1 MAIIDVVKLDFSPGE
16 FVKKFGVSVD
26 NPNGA
31 TELATWSQ
39 LIVNESQEAFLYRQ
53 GALDGPFPPGRH
65 VLSTENIPV
74 IGKVLN
80 LPFGRSPFT
89 AEVWF
94 VNRAMS
100 LDVKWGTP
108 EPIKLTDPIH
118 KILVPVTAYGQLG
131 LQIVEG
137 NKFLIKLVGT
147 LKKFDLNDISA
158 YFRGMI
164 LAVSK
169 SILAKEIL
177 EKKISVLE
185 ISTRLVEI
193 SDAIQ
198 IELKDKLAE
207 FGLRLVNF
215 YVNTI
220 DVVDSDPSIETLQ
233 KAMAERAKMEIIG
246 FNYQQMRSL
255 DILET
260 AAGNEGTAS
269 GLMGAGMG
277 LGLGVGVGSA
287 VGNSM
292 GDVVRHLNTQGTA
305 TNLGMDEKIKQLQA
319 LNQLREN
326 GILTEDEFLKQKQI
340 ILGS

>member
-1 MAIIDVVKLDFSPGE
+1 MAIIEVVKLDFSPGE
-16 FVKKFGVSVD
+16 FVKKFGVTASRPD
-26 NPNGA
+26 GA

-80 LPFGRSPFT
+80 LPFSRSPFT

-108 EPIKLTDPIH
+108 EPIKLTDPVH
-118 KILVPVTAYGQLG
+118 EILIPVTAYGQFG
-131 LQIVEG
+131 LQIIDG
-137 NKFLIKLVGT
+137 NKFLVKLVGT
-147 LKKFDLNDISA
+147 LKKFDADDICS
-158 YFRGMI
+158 YFKGMV

-169 SILAKEIL
+169 SILAKEII

-198 IELKDKLAE
+198 NDLKDKLAE
-207 FGLRLVNF
+207 FGLKLVNF

-220 DVVDSDPSIETLQ
+220 DVVDSDLSIETLQ
-233 KAMAERAKMEIIG
+233 KAMAERARMKIIG

-260 AAGNEGTAS
+260 AAGNEGTAA

-277 LGLGVGVGSA
+277 LGLGVGVGGSI
-287 VGNSM
+287 GNSM
-292 GDVVRHLNTQGTA
+292 GDVVKHLNPQGA
-305 TNLGMDEKIKQLQA
+305 TPTLGMEEKIKQLQA
-319 LNQLREN
+319 LDQLMKD
-326 GILTEDEFLKQKQI
+326 GILTEDEFVKQKQI